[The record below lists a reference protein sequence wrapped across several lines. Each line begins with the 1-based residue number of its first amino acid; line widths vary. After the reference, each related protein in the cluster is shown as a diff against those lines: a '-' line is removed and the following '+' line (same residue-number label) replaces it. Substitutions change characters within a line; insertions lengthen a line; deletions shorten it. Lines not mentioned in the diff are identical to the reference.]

1 MTEINLL
8 PDELRGKEN
17 KELKSA
23 QKKPSEFKI
32 EMANPAK
39 EKATP
44 PLKEFKPSI
53 LSRLFAKK
61 LEPAQPPTASSPSEL
76 FEGEARQAKEA
87 PKQEEEKL
95 LHIPQMEEA
104 EIDSSAAPSSFQ
116 ASSNLEQKNK
126 SQDFDSERIKPRISP
141 PLFKTTAEVAKPAQS
156 QKESHFFDKLFFWRH
171 KKKVKPAKISTK
183 ETARETFL
191 DVNLIPADLAKQPE
205 VELSNKLFTSGIVIL
220 VFILLVTAVYLGISW
235 YQLRVVRQI
244 GDVEAK
250 IASLDQEIAKYEKDK
265 SLALD
270 LQQRLDLIHQLLNNH
285 VYWTKFFGLLEKYTI
300 SEVYYS
306 NFSMTGKDKLILSA
320 VGKDYESVAKQLV
333 AFQQATDFVKSVKID
348 AASAQFDPEEL
359 AYLGV
364 KFNISLEFL
373 PEVFLKPDK

>member
-1 MTEINLL
+1 MPEINLL

-23 QKKPSEFKI
+23 QKKPSEFKV
-32 EMANPAK
+32 EMASPAK

-44 PLKEFKPSI
+44 PLKEFKPSL

-61 LEPAQPPTASSPSEL
+61 LEPAQTPTASPSES

-87 PKQEEEKL
+87 LKQEEEKV
-95 LHIPQMEEA
+95 LHLPQMEEA
-104 EIDSSAAPSSFQ
+104 EVDLSAAPPSFQ

-126 SQDFDSERIKPRISP
+126 SQDVDSERIKSRVSP
-141 PLFKTTAEVAKPAQS
+141 PLFKTTAEVAKPPQL
-156 QKESHFFDKLFFWRH
+156 QKESNFFDKLFFWRH
-171 KKKVKPAKISTK
+171 KKKIKPAKSFAK
-183 ETARETFL
+183 ETVL

-205 VELSNKLFTSGIVIL
+205 AELSNKLFTSGIVVLI
-220 VFILLVTAVYLGISW
+220 FILLVTAVYLGISW

-250 IASLDQEIAKYEKDK
+250 IASLDQEIAQYEKDK

-270 LQQRLDLIHQLLNNH
+270 LQQRLDLIHQLLNDH
-285 VYWTKFFGLLEKYTI
+285 IYWTKFFGLLEKYTI

-320 VGKDYESVAKQLV
+320 IGKDYESVAKQLV
-333 AFQQATDFVKSVKID
+333 AFQQATDFIKSVKID

-373 PEVFLKPDK
+373 PDVFLKPDK